1 MADLLEFRL
10 SKLARMSCHFR
21 QLADGYLAPAVSAEI
36 GEVADEYER
45 EVVRIEREC
54 WEKEVVHANLAMVA

>member
-36 GEVADEYER
+36 AEVADEYEK

-54 WEKEVVHANLAMVA
+54 WGKNFVPANLAVVA